1 MAAAKKKAP
10 ASKVS
15 AISED
20 ELAQRVA
27 ILKRFRELLVKQRER
42 FNHYLV
48 TLEKQQ
54 VVIETGSSGQLAD
67 YIEQEEQI
75 IADIFSIQ
83 KVIDPLE
90 DMYNATVTASSPADD
105 VPALK
110 SALKEL
116 KDQVAARSA
125 HNRELLS
132 ARMDILR
139 AEIIELR
146 NNPLAS
152 AARSAFSHSGT
163 ATIIDI
169 EG

>member
-1 MAAAKKKAP
+1 MAAAKKKAT
-10 ASKVS
+10 ASAVN
-15 AISED
+15 AVSED

-27 ILKRFRELLVKQRER
+27 ILRRFRELLVQQRER
-42 FNHYLV
+42 FQRYLV

-54 VVIETGSSGQLAD
+54 VVIETGSSGELAD

-90 DMYNATVTASSPADD
+90 DMYNATVNPSSPSDD

-116 KDQVAARSA
+116 QDQVVTRSA
-125 HNRELLS
+125 RNREMLS
-132 ARMDILR
+132 VRMDVLR
-139 AEIIELR
+139 SEIIELR
-146 NNPLAS
+146 NNPLAN
-152 AARSAFSHSGT
+152 AARSAFSHTGT
-163 ATIIDI
+163 ASIIDI